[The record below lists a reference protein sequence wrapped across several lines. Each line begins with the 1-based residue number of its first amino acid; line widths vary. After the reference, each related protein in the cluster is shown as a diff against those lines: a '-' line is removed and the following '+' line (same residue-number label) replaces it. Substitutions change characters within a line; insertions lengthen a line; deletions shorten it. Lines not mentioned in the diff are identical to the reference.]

1 MSLNDPIADMLT
13 RIRNASR
20 AGHATV
26 SFQGSRLKKDIL
38 EILKSEGF
46 IEEYSEKNNNGKSD
60 IEVKLKYFNKKSV
73 ITQVE
78 RVSKPGLRYY
88 IKAKDLFPIRNN
100 IGISVVSTP
109 KGVMTGGKAKR
120 MNVGGEVICRVW

>member
-1 MSLNDPIADMLT
+1 
-13 RIRNASR
+13 
-20 AGHATV
+20 
-26 SFQGSRLKKDIL
+26 
-38 EILKSEGF
+38 
-46 IEEYSEKNNNGKSD
+46 
-60 IEVKLKYFNKKSV
+60 LKYFNKKSV